1 MDIDLL
7 SKMVSELILDS
18 DEVALPGVGTFV
30 AEMVPASFSDK
41 GYTIN
46 PPYRRLSF
54 RQKQG
59 SDNRLIEFYAAANSL
74 EYEDAARILTRFLQ
88 EMKDV
93 LKTRKTIILPGLGRL
108 RATKENNF
116 FFVPDPDMNIYP
128 EGFGLESIS
137 LKTHVE
143 DRAEVAAAVASLE
156 PLLQTPVANVPEPA
170 PAAPVKEEP
179 SGSVTEHPCVS
190 ENEEPSDTVVEHSA
204 VQEESAAAKIPAGES
219 TAAGVP
225 ASEVPDE
232 EPAEAIEPAPDVA
245 EPAAIELV
253 ASPETVA
260 TPAPAEP
267 AASPGTVAEPAV
279 TGSVPPLDTP
289 SGSAPGSESVV
300 APDTASASIPGP
312 EHVASAGTTSP
323 GSRIPKWVW
332 IIPCVIVCI
341 ALLLGVYLLLARVAP
356 DFIDRILYSPEEL
369 QILNYPL
376 E

>member
-18 DEVALPGVGTFV
+18 DEVSLPGVGTFV

-59 SDNRLIEFYAAANSL
+59 DDNRLIEFYAAANSL
-74 EYEDAARILTRFLQ
+74 EYGDAARILTRYLQ

-93 LKTRKTIILPGLGRL
+93 LKTRKTVIFPGLGRL

-116 FFVPDPDMNIYP
+116 FFVPDPDLNIYP

-143 DRAEVAAAVASLE
+143 DCAEVAAAVASLE
-156 PLLQTPVANVPEPA
+156 PLLQVPVANVS
-170 PAAPVKEEP
+170 EP
-179 SGSVTEHPCVS
+179 SPAVSVQDG
-190 ENEEPSDTVVEHSA
+190 PSDAAVEESA
-204 VQEESAAAKIPAGES
+204 VQDRTAAVEVPAGES
-219 TAAGVP
+219 KAAE
-225 ASEVPDE
+225 ASDGGPLSLE

-245 EPAAIELV
+245 EPAVIE
-253 ASPETVA
+253 SI
-260 TPAPAEP
+260 APAETT
-267 AASPGTVAEPAV
+267 A
-279 TGSVPPLDTP
+279 GSVTSPVYNASADTP
-289 SGSAPGSESVV
+289 V
-300 APDTASASIPGP
+300 
-312 EHVASAGTTSP
+312 HSAG
-323 GSRIPKWVW
+323 IPKWVW
-332 IIPCVIVCI
+332 IIPCVIVCL

>member
-93 LKTRKTIILPGLGRL
+93 LKTRKTIIFPGLGRL

-116 FFVPDPDMNIYP
+116 FFVPDPDLNIYP

-179 SGSVTEHPCVS
+179 S
-190 ENEEPSDTVVEHSA
+190 DTVVEHSA

-219 TAAGVP
+219 TAAEVP

-260 TPAPAEP
+260 TPASAEP
-267 AASPGTVAEPAV
+267 AASLGPVAEPAV
-279 TGSVPPLDTP
+279 TGSVPPLDTT

-300 APDTASASIPGP
+300 TTNAASASIPGS
-312 EHVASAGTTSP
+312 EHVSSAGTPSP
-323 GSRIPKWVW
+323 GSRIPQWVW